1 MQPPL
6 SAMVE
11 SHPTGGNQM
20 TVPPNG
26 FRAGFIAVVGRP
38 NVGKSTL
45 VNALL
50 GQKVAAVSPRPQTT
64 RRRQLGILTLEN
76 AQLIFVDTP
85 GIHAPHH
92 KLGEFMNESAVQAL
106 EDADLILW
114 LIDASE
120 PLNEEDFQISRRLAS
135 LNRPAKILTGL
146 NKIDLISEEDLDSRR
161 AAARELLPGAVCLEF
176 SASLGDGM
184 DRLLEAII
192 QRLPQGA
199 HFFSE
204 DQITD
209 LYEREIAVDLIREA
223 ALKYLDAEVPHCV
236 AVRMDEFTERRE
248 DLSYIAATLFVERE
262 SQKGIV
268 IGKGGEMIKKI
279 SSSARQ
285 SIQIM
290 TGRQVYL
297 ELRVKVSPN
306 WRNNPSALRWLG
318 YAKERQ

>member
-1 MQPPL
+1 M
-6 SAMVE
+6 SVE
-11 SHPTGGNQM
+11 K
-20 TVPPNG
+20 NG
-26 FRAGFIAVVGRP
+26 FRAGYIAVVGRP

-45 VNALL
+45 INALL

-64 RRRQLGILTLEN
+64 RRRQLGILTLED
-76 AQLIFVDTP
+76 AQLVFVDTP
-85 GIHAPHH
+85 GLHTPHH
-92 KLGEFMNESAVQAL
+92 KLGEFMNELAVQAL

-114 LIDASE
+114 LIDASD
-120 PLNEEDFQISRRLAS
+120 PLNEEDFQISRRLVA
-135 LNRPAKILTGL
+135 LNRPSSILIGL
-146 NKIDLISEEDLDSRR
+146 NKIDRVSTEVLETRR
-161 AAARELLPGAVCLEF
+161 TAAAELLPEATLLEF
-176 SASLGDGM
+176 SASLGAGLED
-184 DRLLEAII
+184 LLNAIV
-192 QRLPQGA
+192 QRMPQGA
-199 HFFSE
+199 LFFTE

-223 ALKYLDAEVPHCV
+223 ALLHLEEEVPHCV

-285 SIQIM
+285 SIEAM
-290 TGRQVYL
+290 SGRQVYL
-297 ELRVKVSPN
+297 ELRVKVSAN

-318 YAKERQ
+318 YAKERE